1 MRAFT
6 DQRTTTHGVTLIYNG
21 IAGLTAAGLLMS
33 GALVM
38 GTPSAAL
45 AATASPAG
53 TALASA
59 ELATTAPAT
68 AAPVDVRALGA
79 DLVRA
84 GTGKTIWSRKPST
97 KMPMG
102 SITKMMTALLVV
114 KSYDLT
120 KPVTVTAA
128 AVRYVRVHDGSSAG
142 LIAGDVLTGRQL
154 LEGLLLP
161 SGCDAAFLLERAYTP
176 TAKQFVADMNAEA
189 VALGMLHTH
198 FSNADGL
205 PIPTE
210 HSTYSTPADLIT
222 LARAVMAV
230 PLLSQIVHQREYR
243 VAKTGTNHAY
253 TWKTTNLLLKGYPG
267 TVGIKTGTTD
277 AAGDCLLFEAS
288 RGGVTL
294 IGVVLHADGP
304 SIYRRFV
311 MSARMLNWGFA
322 RFGLPPEQWQPP
334 KSPQPQDLP
343 GL

>member
-1 MRAFT
+1 
-6 DQRTTTHGVTLIYNG
+6 LIYNG

-33 GALVM
+33 GVLAV
-38 GTPSAAL
+38 GAPSAAQ
-45 AATASPAG
+45 AATASRAG
-53 TALASA
+53 AAA
-59 ELATTAPAT
+59 AAT
-68 AAPVDVRALGA
+68 ARATAGGPANVRATGT

-84 GTGKTIWSRKPST
+84 RTGKTLWSRDLNT
-97 KMPMG
+97 KLPIG
-102 SITKMMTALLVV
+102 SITKLMTAIVV
-114 KSYDLT
+114 IKDNDLT
-120 KPVTVTAA
+120 KPVTVTKA
-128 AVRYVRVHDGSSAG
+128 AVRYVRTHDASSAG
-142 LIAGDVLTGRQL
+142 LIAGDVLTGQQL
-154 LEGLLLP
+154 LEALLIP
-161 SGCDAAFLLERAYTP
+161 SGCDAAFLLERAYAL

-210 HSTYSTPADLIT
+210 HSTYSTPADLVT
-222 LARAVMAV
+222 LAKAAMAM
-230 PLLSQIVHQREYR
+230 PLIAHIVHQKEYQ
-243 VAKTGTNHAY
+243 VAAVGALHAY

-294 IGVVLHADGP
+294 IGVVLDAGGP

-322 RFGLPPEQWQPP
+322 RFGLPPERWQPP